1 MIKNH
6 HDLTSAMLQ
15 HTECVPISEDIK
27 LACRMITVLV
37 VIMPDHGTSVQ
48 QIKFVVYKKTME
60 HLSSRLNLLFTRR
73 VRTCLD

>member
-48 QIKFVVYKKTME
+48 QIKFVVYKKST
-60 HLSSRLNLLFTRR
+60 NLLRLILWNMK
-73 VRTCLD
+73 VCAISCM

>member
-6 HDLTSAMLQ
+6 QDLTSAMLQ

-48 QIKFVVYKKTME
+48 QIKFVVYKKST
-60 HLSSRLNLLFTRR
+60 NLLRLILWNMK
-73 VRTCLD
+73 VCAISCM